1 MCMMQ
6 EDIAA
11 RQEELAAESKAPV
24 TEASV
29 QEVPL
34 ATCTK
39 PADSSA
45 QAHQQAAAA
54 AVRAALEQATTKV
67 RELDAL
73 RKQRD
78 AAQVIVAAVC
88 V

>member
-1 MCMMQ
+1 MQ

-24 TEASV
+24 TQASA

-34 ATCTK
+34 ATYTK
-39 PADSSA
+39 PADWSV
-45 QAHQQAAAA
+45 QAHQHAAAA
-54 AVRAALEQATTKV
+54 AVKAALEQATAKV

-78 AAQVIVAAVC
+78 EAQVIVAALC